1 MQTSGV
7 NVGTGTAVMLSVP
20 FPVITL
26 LALFL
31 LLAMALFPEKQRH
44 RGTLRFLAACIVLL
58 SVSTLR
64 WEYDSTLLRNLQSG
78 LAILLPSIAWHS
90 FISVTEINKRHR
102 LLQLLLP
109 PSCALLI
116 RVFWP
121 SATDFMLFLLFSS
134 YGFSLLRMVW
144 QKEHNFRLNQLRG
157 APNTTKMAFFAGCFL
172 CISGLTDLVVI
183 FDFSMAEGKLAP
195 VIIVIF
201 QIILLPL
208 IGTLFLNAGR
218 ASAIPAVDITADI
231 QPAGA
236 VIPSEELA
244 ALYARLE
251 KQVCETQIYLN
262 PDLTLNLLARKTGIP
277 ARQVS
282 GAINTLGQCNLSQWI
297 NGFRIERAKEL
308 LLSTSLP
315 VTDIMLESGF
325 ITKSNFNRE
334 FQRVTG
340 SSPTQFRQQAG
351 DNSVTNSETG

>member
-1 MQTSGV
+1 VQTSGV

-31 LLAMALFPEKQRH
+31 LLAMALFFEKPR
-44 RGTLRFLAACIVLL
+44 RNGTLRFLTACIILF

-78 LAILLPSIAWHS
+78 LAILLPFIAWHS
-90 FISVTEINKRHR
+90 FISVTEINRQRR

-116 RVFWP
+116 RIFWP
-121 SATDFMLFLLFSS
+121 PATDFILFLLFSS
-134 YGFSLLRMVW
+134 YGVGLLRMVW
-144 QKEHNFRLNQLRG
+144 LAEHSFRLSRLR
-157 APNTTKMAFFAGCFL
+157 AASYTIKMTFFAGCFL
-172 CISGLTDLVVI
+172 CLSGVIDLAVI
-183 FDFSMAEGKLAP
+183 FDFSMTDGERAL
-195 VIIVIF
+195 VIIVIS
-201 QIILLPL
+201 QITLLPL
-208 IGTLFLNAGR
+208 IGGLFLSAGR
-218 ASAIPAVDITADI
+218 TSAISTVDISADI
-231 QPAGA
+231 PPARP
-236 VIPSEELA
+236 VILPEELE

-251 KQVCETQIYLN
+251 TQVRETQIYLN
-262 PDLTLNLLARKTGIP
+262 PDLSLNLLARKTGIP

-282 GAINTLGQCNLSQWI
+282 GAINALSQNNLSQWI
-297 NGFRIERAKEL
+297 NGFRIERAKAL

-334 FQRVTG
+334 FQRITG
-340 SSPTQFRQQAG
+340 VSPTGFRQQAG
-351 DNSVTNSETG
+351 DNPVTNSETG